1 MNGDIAGH
9 SECVCI
15 PVVLDCLAGAT
26 STAEAEARGE
36 LDEVSSTG
44 VGVALGE
51 SAPGLGPL
59 AELGAREGCESLD
72 GPSWGCI

>member
-1 MNGDIAGH
+1 MVILLDIA
-9 SECVCI
+9 SASVF
-15 PVVLDCLAGAT
+15 LLCLIVW
-26 STAEAEARGE
+26 AEARGE